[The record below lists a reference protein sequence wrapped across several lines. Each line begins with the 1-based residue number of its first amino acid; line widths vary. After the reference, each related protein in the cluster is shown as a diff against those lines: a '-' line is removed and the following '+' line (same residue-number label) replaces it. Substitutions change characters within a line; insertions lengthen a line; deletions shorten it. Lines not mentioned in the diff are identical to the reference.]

1 MLAAEF
7 ATLPAPMQ
15 DALRGF
21 FDANEV
27 WLAKVLEEGRR
38 AGELTFRGAAKQRAR
53 IVLGTLEGAM
63 LVARTYDDGRRF
75 MSAAKQVLADLSAE
89 AVAEAAT
96 V

>member
-1 MLAAEF
+1 
-7 ATLPAPMQ
+7 
-15 DALRGF
+15 
-21 FDANEV
+21 
-27 WLAKVLEEGRR
+27 
-38 AGELTFRGAAKQRAR
+38 
-53 IVLGTLEGAM
+53 M